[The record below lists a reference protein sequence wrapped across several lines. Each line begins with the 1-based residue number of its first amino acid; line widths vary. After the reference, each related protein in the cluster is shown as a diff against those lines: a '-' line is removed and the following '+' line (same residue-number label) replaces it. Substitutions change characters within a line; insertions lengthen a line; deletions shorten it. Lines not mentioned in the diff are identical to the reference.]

1 MYDPPGMILPFSA
14 MSGKPILWWH
24 GVINAAGRMKR
35 SGSKIIMEGGVESKL
50 VTCPHCGNKVNF
62 KSTICPHCGGRR
74 PSPVEKRRSP
84 VCPRCHVS
92 LTHYAYRNR
101 DLDMCSHCGGVWL
114 DRGEFTDLTRE
125 SDVYQ
130 NQAAPKG
137 HVRGPIRD
145 SIQYI
150 PCVRCGTL
158 MNRKNF
164 ARISGVIID
173 ECRPHGVWLDG
184 GELERIRTFIADGGL
199 ERAQDRKIEKNRQAL
214 RELASNVGRVQFT
227 QRMIHF
233 WNPKRWF
240 FTGWK

>member
-1 MYDPPGMILPFSA
+1 M
-14 MSGKPILWWH
+14 
-24 GVINAAGRMKR
+24 
-35 SGSKIIMEGGVESKL
+35 ESKV
-50 VTCPHCGNKVNF
+50 VTCPHCGGKVNF
-62 KSTICPHCGGRR
+62 KSATCPHCGGRR
-74 PSPVEKRRSP
+74 PSLADKRGSP
-84 VCPRCHVS
+84 MCPRCHVS
-92 LTHYAYRNR
+92 LIHYAYRRR

-114 DRGEFTDLTRE
+114 DRGEFKDLTRE

-130 NQAAPKG
+130 SQPAPKEY
-137 HVRGPIRD
+137 VRGPIKD

-150 PCVRCGTL
+150 PCVRCGAL

-173 ECRPHGVWLDG
+173 ECKGHGVWLDG
-184 GELERIRTFIADGGL
+184 GELELIRAFIADGGL
-199 ERAQDRKIEKNRQAL
+199 ERTQDRGIEKNRQAL

-227 QRMIHF
+227 ERMIHF